1 MLDLVVGVVT
11 KKIKSRLQRL
21 VCVNSGGY
29 GRTADRKPGWPI
41 WQGRRRARRRPFT
54 SKNAFEDEHPAAGD
68 QMLQVVRQALDPFL
82 RLLLP
87 ALEVDDLRDQ
97 HVIG

>member
-1 MLDLVVGVVT
+1 
-11 KKIKSRLQRL
+11 
-21 VCVNSGGY
+21 
-29 GRTADRKPGWPI
+29 
-41 WQGRRRARRRPFT
+41 
-54 SKNAFEDEHPAAGD
+54 
-68 QMLQVVRQALDPFL
+68 MLQVIRQALDPFL